1 MRLRMPPR
9 LHPQP
14 NPPAA
19 HDLRELDGAI
29 ATLLLRLDPVS
40 VAVTGDQPGPTTS
53 SASGG
58 PVADG
63 PTGYD
68 PGVQQ
73 PNPPA
78 EPALPPR
85 VLIADDAPAM
95 RAALRGLLED
105 HGLPVI
111 AEAADGLQAVTMAAR
126 LQPDVVV
133 MDVRMPHL
141 DGLQATTRITGAH
154 PNIPGGCLLGVRQR
168 PDPAGRPPGWR
179 RRLRRQARPTRAGSR
194 RRARRLA
201 GDQHSDPASGTTQRP
216 SSVTRRPLGPPTRI
230 ASSVAVALVSA
241 GGWGC

>member
-14 NPPAA
+14 NPPAG

-40 VAVTGDQPGPTTS
+40 VAATGQQPSPARGP
-53 SASGG
+53 ASGG

-73 PNPPA
+73 SNPPA

-141 DGLQATTRITGAH
+141 DGLQATTRITGAQ
-154 PNIPGGCLLGVRQR
+154 PNIRVVVYSVFDSDQT
-168 PDPAGRPPGWR
+168 
-179 RRLRRQARPTRAGSR
+179 RLAAHRAGAAAFVAKHAPPEQVPAAV
-194 RRARRLA
+194 RAA
-201 GDQHSDPASGTTQRP
+201 WQATSSPTPPAAPPSGHPR
-216 SSVTRRPLGPPTRI
+216 
-230 ASSVAVALVSA
+230 
-241 GGWGC
+241 